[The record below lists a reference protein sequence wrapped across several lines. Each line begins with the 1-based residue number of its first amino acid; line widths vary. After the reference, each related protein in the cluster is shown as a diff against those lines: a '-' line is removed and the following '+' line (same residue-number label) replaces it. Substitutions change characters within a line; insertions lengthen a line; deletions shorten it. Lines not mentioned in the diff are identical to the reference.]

1 MFFNS
6 LFHHLTISLLKDWIH
21 KYFTGDE
28 LKDVQS
34 AIDEVER
41 KTIGEIVLSLRNKR
55 TLLEKLY
62 KKHELA
68 IKDFGRLGVG
78 STKEKTG
85 ILIFIIFEE
94 KYYDILADEG
104 IYAKI
109 PDKVWNELEE
119 KLKDKFQTGKY
130 SEGIVQLVETMG
142 EILAN
147 EFPAR
152 AGAADDDEISDEIV
166 VN

>member
-1 MFFNS
+1 M
-6 LFHHLTISLLKDWIH
+6 KDWI
-21 KYFTGDE
+21 YNFISEDE

-34 AIDEVER
+34 AIDAVES
-41 KTIGEIVLSLRNKR
+41 KTTGEIVLSVRSKR

-62 KKHELA
+62 TKHELA
-68 IKDFGRLGVG
+68 LKDFETLGVAG
-78 STKEKTG
+78 TKERTG

-109 PDKVWNELEE
+109 HANTWNAFER
-119 KLKDKFQTGKY
+119 KLKKEFGQKNY
-130 SEGIVQLVETMG
+130 SGGILHLIEKMG
-142 EILAN
+142 DVLEK

-152 AGAADDDEISDEIV
+152 AGAANDDEISNEIV
-166 VN
+166 IN